1 MEKEGYG
8 MTGNESYLA
17 GAILI
22 DAASVLPVVRGLVKP
37 EDFQVE
43 AYRAVFTAAASLAAD
58 GEPVD
63 PCSIKVRAKRQGVE
77 LSNQLL
83 TELMEIV
90 PTCANAADYAHRVAE
105 DARVR
110 RIKELATRIQEDT
123 VSSPDELL
131 AILQREAE
139 DIRGS
144 SYRRG
149 LLSPA
154 DTLHRFNDLVV
165 KAGEGRDNFVPSGF
179 PRLDEILGGG
189 FIRSGLYILGARPA
203 MGKST
208 FAVNLADNI
217 GGNVLLVSLEMS
229 PEQLTAKRVARLTG
243 IPAGKLLRGAVTDE
257 DWQKIAVANSALSE
271 QGVFINSRYGLTVQ
285 QIQLL
290 AQSVP
295 ELRAVIV
302 DYLGLIQPA
311 TRGGNTYENISAISR
326 ELKLLAI
333 SLNVPVICLCQL
345 SRSVESREDK
355 RPRLSDLRDSGAI
368 EQDADA
374 VLFLWRDGRNETPP
388 TDGNPLLAQLD
399 VAKNRHGATGET
411 QFSFWMRTSTFKE
424 IL

>member
-1 MEKEGYG
+1 ME
-8 MTGNESYLA
+8 
-17 GAILI
+17 
-22 DAASVLPVVRGLVKP
+22 V
-37 EDFQVE
+37 
-43 AYRAVFTAAASLAAD
+43 
-58 GEPVD
+58 
-63 PCSIKVRAKRQGVE
+63 
-77 LSNQLL
+77 
-83 TELMEIV
+83 V
-90 PTCANAADYAHRVAE
+90 PTCTNAADYAHRVAE

-110 RIKELATRIQEDT
+110 QIKELATRIQEDS

-131 AILQREAE
+131 ATLQREAE

-165 KAGEGRDNFVPSGF
+165 EAGEGRDNFVPSGF

-271 QGVFINSRYGLTVQ
+271 QGVYLNSRYGLTVP

-295 ELRAVIV
+295 ELRAVII

-333 SLNVPVICLCQL
+333 SLSVPVICLCQL

>member
-8 MTGNESYLA
+8 LTGNESYLA
-17 GAILI
+17 GAILV
-22 DAASVLPVVRGLVKP
+22 DGTNVLPVVRGLVKP
-37 EDFQVE
+37 EDFQIE

-63 PCSIKVRAKRQGVE
+63 PCSIKARAKRQGVE
-77 LSNQLL
+77 LPNQLL

-90 PTCANAADYAHRVAE
+90 PTCTNAADYAHRVAE

-110 RIKELATRIQEDT
+110 RIKELATRIQEDS
-123 VSSPDELL
+123 VSGADELL
-131 AILQREAE
+131 AMLQQESD

-165 KAGEGRDNFVPSGF
+165 EAGEGRDNFVPSGF

-189 FIRSGLYILGARPA
+189 FIQSGLYILGARPA

-257 DWQKIAVANSALSE
+257 DWQKFAVANSALSE
-271 QGVFINSRYGLTVQ
+271 QGVYINSRYGLTVP

-295 ELRAVIV
+295 ELRAVII

-311 TRGGNTYENISAISR
+311 TRGGNTYENVSQISR
-326 ELKLLAI
+326 ELKLLSI

>member
-1 MEKEGYG
+1 METEGDG

-22 DAASVLPVVRGLVKP
+22 DAASVLPVIQGLVKP
-37 EDFQVE
+37 DDFQIE
-43 AYRAVFTAAASLAAD
+43 AYRTVFTAAASLAAD

-63 PCSIKVRAKRQGVE
+63 PVSIQARARKQGVD

-83 TELMEIV
+83 TELMEVV
-90 PTCANAADYAHRVAE
+90 PTCTNAADYAHRVAE

-110 RIKELATRIQEDT
+110 RIKELATKIQEDS
-123 VSSPDELL
+123 VSGADELL
-131 AILQREAE
+131 ATLQREAE

-165 KAGEGRDNFVPSGF
+165 EAGEGRDNFVPSGF

-271 QGVFINSRYGLTVQ
+271 RGVFINSRYGLTVP

-295 ELRAVIV
+295 ELRAVII

-399 VAKNRHGATGET
+399 VAKNRHGSTGET

-424 IL
+424 IP

>member
-1 MEKEGYG
+1 M
-8 MTGNESYLA
+8 
-17 GAILI
+17 
-22 DAASVLPVVRGLVKP
+22 P
-37 EDFQVE
+37 
-43 AYRAVFTAAASLAAD
+43 
-58 GEPVD
+58 
-63 PCSIKVRAKRQGVE
+63 
-77 LSNQLL
+77 
-83 TELMEIV
+83 
-90 PTCANAADYAHRVAE
+90 
-105 DARVR
+105 
-110 RIKELATRIQEDT
+110 
-123 VSSPDELL
+123 
-131 AILQREAE
+131 
-139 DIRGS
+139 
-144 SYRRG
+144 
-149 LLSPA
+149 
-154 DTLHRFNDLVV
+154 
-165 KAGEGRDNFVPSGF
+165 
-179 PRLDEILGGG
+179 
-189 FIRSGLYILGARPA
+189 
-203 MGKST
+203 
-208 FAVNLADNI
+208 
-217 GGNVLLVSLEMS
+217 
-229 PEQLTAKRVARLTG
+229 
-243 IPAGKLLRGAVTDE
+243 
-257 DWQKIAVANSALSE
+257 VANSALSE

-295 ELRAVIV
+295 ELRAVII